1 MEDIKGLWEQIKYV
15 FTYTLLEVEVWKL
28 VTACVIILFSLF
40 LRKFFVNLILRL
52 LKKITQRTKTTL
64 DDELVSAIDPPA
76 RLLIVTAGFTAAFWI
91 IGIDINRESF
101 AGQILRTVVAFTVFW
116 TLYRAGDILAK
127 LFERFAKRTRTT
139 LDDILIP
146 YIRKGIKAII
156 VIIGISV
163 IAKEWN
169 YDLGALLTGL
179 GLGGLAFALAAQE
192 TVANFFGG
200 LTIMV
205 DKPFQIGDWI
215 QTSDVEGTVE
225 DIGFRSTRIRT
236 FAQALVT
243 VPNSGLA
250 KSNITNWSRMGKRRI
265 TFNISLTYA
274 TSTAQIENLL
284 ARIRDM
290 LENHPGIHPETIFVF
305 FDSFGQN
312 GPELFLYFFTKTIKW
327 KEYLEVREDT
337 NLKLMRILDELGL
350 KVAYPSM
357 SVYME
362 KQPESPERIEE

>member
-1 MEDIKGLWEQIKYV
+1 MEDIKGLWEQFKHI
-15 FTYTLLEVEVWKL
+15 FTYTFLEVEIWKL
-28 VTACVIILFSLF
+28 VTACVIILFSFF
-40 LRKFFVNLILRL
+40 LRKFFVNLILGL

-64 DDELVSAIDPPA
+64 DDELVSALDPPA
-76 RLLIVTAGFTAAFWI
+76 RLLIVTAGFTAALWL
-91 IGIDINRESF
+91 IGIPVTRQSF
-101 AGQILRTVVAFTVFW
+101 AGHIMRTLVAFVVFW
-116 TLYRAGDILAK
+116 TLYRAGNILAR
-127 LFERFAKRTRTT
+127 LFERVAERTRTT

-146 YIRKGIKAII
+146 YVRKGIKVII

-215 QTSDVEGTVE
+215 QTPDVEGTVE

-274 TSTAQIENLL
+274 ASASQIEALL
-284 ARIRDM
+284 ARIRDL
-290 LENHPGIHPETIFVF
+290 LEHHPGIHPETIFVF
-305 FDSFGQN
+305 FENFGQN
-312 GPELFLYFFTKTIKW
+312 GPELLLYFFTRTTVW
-327 KEYLEVREDT
+327 KEYLEVREDV
-337 NLKLMRILDELGL
+337 NLKLMHILDELGL

-362 KQPESPERIEE
+362 KQPERIED

>member
-1 MEDIKGLWEQIKYV
+1 MDDIKSLWEQ
-15 FTYTLLEVEVWKL
+15 FTAIFTRTFLEVEVWRL
-28 VTACVIILFSLF
+28 VAACIIIVFSFF
-40 LRKFFVNLILRL
+40 LRKFFVNLIMSL

-64 DDELVSAIDPPA
+64 DDELVQAIDPPA
-76 RLLIVTAGFTAAFWI
+76 RLLVVAMGFFIALSL
-91 IGIDINRESF
+91 IGIPFDGQSF
-101 AGQILRTVVAFTVFW
+101 TGHVLRTIVAFTVFW
-116 TLYRAGDILAK
+116 TLYRAGDILAR
-127 LFERFAKRTRTT
+127 LFERIAKRTRTT
-139 LDDILIP
+139 LDDLLIP
-146 YIRKGIKAII
+146 YITKGVKII
-156 VIIGISV
+156 VVIIGISA

-215 QTSDVEGTVE
+215 QTPDIEGTVE

-250 KSNITNWSRMGKRRI
+250 KSNITNWSKMGKRRI
-265 TFNISLTYA
+265 TFKLNLTYETKA
-274 TSTAQIENLL
+274 HQAENLL
-284 ARIRDM
+284 ARIRSM
-290 LENHPGIHPETIFVF
+290 LEKHPGIHPDTIFVY
-305 FDSFGQN
+305 FDSFGEK
-312 GPELFLYFFTKTIKW
+312 GLELFLYFFTKTTVW
-327 KEYLEVREDT
+327 KEYLEIREDV
-337 NLKLMRILDELGL
+337 NLKLMHILDELGL
-350 KVAYPSM
+350 KLAYPSM

-362 KQPESPERIEE
+362 EKPDKG

>member
-1 MEDIKGLWEQIKYV
+1 MDDIKNLWEQFTEI
-15 FTYTLLEVEVWKL
+15 FTYTFLHVEIWRL
-28 VTACVIILFSLF
+28 VVACVIIVFSF
-40 LRKFFVNLILRL
+40 FMRKFFVNLILSL
-52 LKKITQRTKTTL
+52 LRKVTQKTKTTL
-64 DDELVSAIDPPA
+64 DDELILAIDPPA
-76 RLLIVTAGFTAAFWI
+76 RLLVIALGFSIAFGL
-91 IGIDINRESF
+91 IGIPIHAESF
-101 AGQILRTVVAFTVFW
+101 AGHVLRSAVAFTIFW
-116 TLYRAGDILAK
+116 ALYRAGDILAK
-127 LFERFAKRTRTT
+127 LFERVAKRTRTT

-146 YIRKGIKAII
+146 YITKGIKVI
-156 VIIGISV
+156 VIIIGISV

-215 QTSDVEGTVE
+215 QTPDVEGTVE
-225 DIGFRSTRIRT
+225 DIGFRSTRVRT
-236 FAQALVT
+236 FAHALVT

-265 TFNISLTYA
+265 TFRMSLTFA
-274 TSTAQIENLL
+274 TSAQQMETAV

-290 LENHPGIHPETIFVF
+290 LEGHPDIHPDTIFVF
-305 FDSFGQN
+305 FDGFSEN
-312 GPELFLYFFTKTIKW
+312 GPELFLYFFTKTTIW
-327 KEYLEVREDT
+327 KEYLKVKEDV
-337 NLKLMRILDELGL
+337 NLKLMHILDDLGV

-357 SVYME
+357 SIYME
-362 KQPESPERIEE
+362 SQHCKSE